1 MEGRWSVLTVTTIG
15 IFMASLDAS
24 LLVVGLPVVI
34 SELRADL
41 ATGSWLITIYRLA
54 ITILLVPIGRLG
66 DMYGRV
72 RLYSIGYFIFAFSSL
87 LCALSSDIYQLL
99 IFRSIQGI
107 GGALMFVNSM
117 AIVTDA
123 FAGRGLGLGIG
134 INQIAI
140 NAGTVIGYT
149 LSGVIISLY
158 GWRALFLIN
167 VPIGVFGGFWA
178 KLRLK
183 ETNPSLRVERF
194 DFTGAIIFSTS
205 LTLLM
210 LGLTSGSIT
219 SSIPLSIIITS
230 LILLTLFIIVEKKIV
245 YPMLDFKLF
254 KIRTFT
260 AGNISNLLNGLSF
273 ASLAF
278 LISVYLEIVAGSSP
292 IQAGL
297 SLIPLDLT
305 LILIGPVSGWLSD
318 KIGARMLSTAGLI
331 STAIALITLSNISIT
346 PDYNVLLIGLVMV
359 GLGVGLFRS
368 PNASSVMGS
377 VPSEMRGVAAGV
389 RSTIINTSMA
399 LSIPFSVAIISTT
412 MPYNES
418 SKLINSGRS
427 SMESLPQITDLVRG
441 IRNSLLA
448 SAVLNIIA
456 AVISYLREEKSQPPF
471 SRIVDPIE

>member
-331 STAIALITLSNISIT
+331 ATAIALITLSNISIT

>member
-1 MEGRWSVLTVTTIG
+1 MEDRWSVLTVTTIG

-34 SELRADL
+34 NELEADL

-72 RLYSIGYFIFAFSSL
+72 KLYSIGYFIFAFSSL
-87 LCALSSDIYQLL
+87 LCVFSFNIYQLL
-99 IFRSIQGI
+99 VFRLIQGV

-158 GWRALFLIN
+158 GWRALFLVN
-167 VPIGVFGGFWA
+167 VPIGVFGGVWA
-178 KLRLK
+178 RLRLK
-183 ETNPSLRVERF
+183 ETNLSLRVEKF

-205 LTLLM
+205 LTLLI
-210 LGLTSGSIT
+210 LGLTSGA
-219 SSIPLSIIITS
+219 ITS
-230 LILLTLFIIVEKKIV
+230 LLPLSLIVTSLIFTTLFMIVEKKTA

-254 KIRTFT
+254 KIKTFT

-278 LISVYLEIVAGSSP
+278 LISVYLEVVVGYSP

-305 LILIGPVSGWLSD
+305 LIFIGPISGWLSD
-318 KIGARMLSTAGLI
+318 KIGARMLSTVGLI
-331 STAIALITLSNISIT
+331 ISAAALIVLSNISINL
-346 PDYNVLLIGLVMV
+346 DYNLLSIGLIMA

-399 LSIPFSVAIISTT
+399 LSIPFSIAIISTT
-412 MPYNES
+412 MPS
-418 SKLINSGRS
+418 SGSSRLINSGS
-427 SMESLPQITDLVRG
+427 SMESLSNVTDLVQG
-441 IRNSLLA
+441 IRNALLA

-456 AVISYLREEKSQPPF
+456 AVISYLREEKSQPLF
-471 SRIVDPIE
+471 SRITYPIE

>member
-34 SELRADL
+34 SELGADL

-87 LCALSSDIYQLL
+87 LCAFSSDIYQLL

>member
-1 MEGRWSVLTVTTIG
+1 
-15 IFMASLDAS
+15 
-24 LLVVGLPVVI
+24 
-34 SELRADL
+34 
-41 ATGSWLITIYRLA
+41 
-54 ITILLVPIGRLG
+54 
-66 DMYGRV
+66 
-72 RLYSIGYFIFAFSSL
+72 
-87 LCALSSDIYQLL
+87 
-99 IFRSIQGI
+99 
-107 GGALMFVNSM
+107 
-117 AIVTDA
+117 
-123 FAGRGLGLGIG
+123 
-134 INQIAI
+134 
-140 NAGTVIGYT
+140 
-149 LSGVIISLY
+149 
-158 GWRALFLIN
+158 
-167 VPIGVFGGFWA
+167 
-178 KLRLK
+178 
-183 ETNPSLRVERF
+183 
-194 DFTGAIIFSTS
+194 
-205 LTLLM
+205 
-210 LGLTSGSIT
+210 
-219 SSIPLSIIITS
+219 
-230 LILLTLFIIVEKKIV
+230 
-245 YPMLDFKLF
+245 MLDFKLF

>member
-1 MEGRWSVLTVTTIG
+1 
-15 IFMASLDAS
+15 MASLDAS

-34 SELRADL
+34 NELEADL

-66 DMYGRV
+66 DMHGRV
-72 RLYSIGYFIFAFSSL
+72 KLYSIGYFIFAFSSL
-87 LCALSSDIYQLL
+87 LCVFSFNIYQLL
-99 IFRSIQGI
+99 VFRLIQGV
-107 GGALMFVNSM
+107 GGALMFVNSI
-117 AIVTDA
+117 AIVTDT

-167 VPIGVFGGFWA
+167 VPIGVFGGIWA
-178 KLRLK
+178 RLRLR
-183 ETNPSLRVERF
+183 ETNLSLRVEKF

-205 LTLLM
+205 LTLLI
-210 LGLTSGSIT
+210 LGLTSGA
-219 SSIPLSIIITS
+219 ITS
-230 LILLTLFIIVEKKIV
+230 LLPLSLIVTSLIFTTLFMIVEKKTA

-254 KIRTFT
+254 KIKTFT

-278 LISVYLEIVAGSSP
+278 LISVYLEVVVGYSP

-305 LILIGPVSGWLSD
+305 LIFIGPISGWLSD

-331 STAIALITLSNISIT
+331 ISAAALIVLSNISINL
-346 PDYNVLLIGLVMV
+346 DYNLLLIGLMMA

-399 LSIPFSVAIISTT
+399 LSIPFSIAIISTT
-412 MPYNES
+412 MPSNGS
-418 SKLINSGRS
+418 SRLISSGS
-427 SMESLPQITDLVRG
+427 SMESLSNVTDLVQG
-441 IRNSLLA
+441 IRNALLA

-456 AVISYLREEKSQPPF
+456 AVISYLREEKRQPPF
-471 SRIVDPIE
+471 SRITYPIE